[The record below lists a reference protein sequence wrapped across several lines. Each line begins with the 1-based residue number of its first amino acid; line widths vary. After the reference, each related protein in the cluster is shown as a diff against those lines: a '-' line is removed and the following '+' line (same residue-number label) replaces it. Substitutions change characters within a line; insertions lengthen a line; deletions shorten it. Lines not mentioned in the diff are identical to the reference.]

1 MIILPLVKIEI
12 LKGYSKEYKKA
23 ILDAVHDALVESIK
37 IPDHDRFQRL
47 YELEKENFEFPP
59 NKSEHVTLIEITMF
73 PGRSL
78 EAKKAFY
85 QNLVDKLAKNPGI
98 DGDDIT
104 IILFEPPMDNWALR
118 GGKPASEVDIGF
130 KIDV

>member
-1 MIILPLVKIEI
+1 MPLVKIEI
-12 LKGYSKEYKKA
+12 LKGYSEEYKKA

-37 IPDHDRFQRL
+37 IPDDDRFQRL

-104 IILFEPPMDNWALR
+104 TVLYEPPMDNWALR
-118 GGKPASEVDIGF
+118 GGNPASEVDIGF